1 MNQTAFKNS
10 NVNSWNYLY
19 SERYLNIR
27 QLAIFSCFF
36 FYFRKGLSF
45 QVTLIRSACPNKR
58 QF

>member
-27 QLAIFSCFF
+27 QLAIFSFF
-36 FYFRKGLSF
+36 IFILGKDYLSE
-45 QVTLIRSACPNKR
+45 
-58 QF
+58 